1 VRKKQLFQNDN
12 DITSS
17 LHNDLRLFALNTAI
31 AETYKKIEESVS
43 FIDELTQKSQ
53 QDGKHLE
60 TEKVVILTEYEAIN
74 KNVPLKVSH

>member
-1 VRKKQLFQNDN
+1 
-12 DITSS
+12 
-17 LHNDLRLFALNTAI
+17 LHYLPKVIRTNTAI

-60 TEKVVILTEYEAIN
+60 TEKVVILTEYETVN